1 MRITN
6 LSRIALLTML
16 GGVSALALYAQQDP
30 SQQPAVDPVAEAAR
44 KARAQQKAE
53 GKPKKV
59 YTDDD
64 FASSSKPAA
73 TSDAKPAADKDAT
86 ADKGD
91 ADKDKKGATN
101 GEEYWRK
108 RFAKA
113 RDKLATSEKE
123 LDILQRELD
132 KNEVQYYS
140 DPQKAMMQQYNRSDI
155 NDKRAKID
163 AKQKEVDALKQQL
176 SDMEDELR
184 KAGGDP
190 GWAR

>member
-1 MRITN
+1 MRIAN
-6 LSRIALLTML
+6 LSRIALLTLL
-16 GGVSALALYAQQDP
+16 GAVSALAIYAQQ
-30 SQQPAVDPVAEAAR
+30 PATDPVAEAAK

-53 GKPKKV
+53 PKPKKV
-59 YTDDD
+59 YTNDD
-64 FASSSKPAA
+64 FASTSKPAA
-73 TSDAKPAADKDAT
+73 PTDSKAEANKQNAGTNQA
-86 ADKGD
+86 D
-91 ADKDKKGATN
+91 ADKDKKEDTK

-113 RDKLATSEKE
+113 HEKLATTEKE

-132 KNEVQYYS
+132 KNEVQYYP

-163 AKQKEVDALKQQL
+163 AKQKEIDALKQQI
-176 SDMEDELR
+176 SDMEDDLR